1 MNKYSEERN
10 PQNIQKKSENNYRK
24 GFFACCISQIMS
36 TNSISAGISRP
47 EGRIPAGSRA
57 LDFQCSSLSIPKFG
71 FRKSFYAAEL
81 NLYEWKFLF
90 VDDMSLESI
99 EDRVLL
105 NSVRF
110 LIEKLLKSPASQ
122 PLNLNSTTRRI
133 LWKVFPPFLKCKFQR
148 TEWEI

>member
-1 MNKYSEERN
+1 M
-10 PQNIQKKSENNYRK
+10 
-24 GFFACCISQIMS
+24 
-36 TNSISAGISRP
+36 
-47 EGRIPAGSRA
+47 
-57 LDFQCSSLSIPKFG
+57 
-71 FRKSFYAAEL
+71 
-81 NLYEWKFLF
+81 YEWKFLF

-133 LWKVFPPFLKCKFQR
+133 LWKVFLHFKMQISKNRMGNIMEGGRKIKKRRREKTKSIYLFDTR
-148 TEWEI
+148 GTNLIMING

>member
-1 MNKYSEERN
+1 
-10 PQNIQKKSENNYRK
+10 
-24 GFFACCISQIMS
+24 MS

-47 EGRIPAGSRA
+47 EGRVPAGRRA
-57 LDFQCSSLSIPKFG
+57 LDFQCSSLSIPV
-71 FRKSFYAAEL
+71 KSQVWFYVAEL

-133 LWKVFPPFLKCKFQR
+133 L
-148 TEWEI
+148 

>member
-1 MNKYSEERN
+1 
-10 PQNIQKKSENNYRK
+10 
-24 GFFACCISQIMS
+24 MS

-57 LDFQCSSLSIPKFG
+57 PDFQCSSLSIPKFG
-71 FRKSFYAAEL
+71 FRKSFYVAEL

-133 LWKVFPPFLKCKFQR
+133 L
-148 TEWEI
+148 